1 MKRYLANIMLLF
13 CLILGGAA
21 DLSAEQRNPGEYQV
35 KALFIY
41 NFINFVEWPA
51 DSSFSSNSAINVC
64 IVGEDPFNEAFDEI
78 RNETVKGK
86 RLVIKPYHAS
96 EERRGC
102 QLIFIPASEVRR
114 AESILRTVRDA
125 GVLTVGDTEEAARQG
140 AVIGFYM
147 EQKKV
152 RFAINIEAAKH
163 AGFKISSKLLKLAK
177 IVRSE

>member
-1 MKRYLANIMLLF
+1 MKRCPVNI
-13 CLILGGAA
+13 LILLLLVLGGTW
-21 DLSAEQRNPGEYQV
+21 DVHAEQRNPGEYQV

-51 DSSFSSNSAINVC
+51 DSSFSSNSTVNVC
-64 IVGEDPFNEAFDEI
+64 IVGDDPFNEAFDEI

-86 RLVIKPYHAS
+86 RLVIKPYHTS
-96 EERRGC
+96 EERKGC
-102 QLIFIPASEVRR
+102 QVLFIPASEGRR
-114 AESILRTVRDA
+114 AESILRTVRDTGA
-125 GVLTVGDTEEAARQG
+125 LTVGDTEEAARQG

-152 RFAINIEAAKH
+152 RFAINMEAAKR